1 MNLNYTL
8 NVPTESLQVI
18 YQRKDT
24 VLLEL
29 AGLILQQTWMNRQ
42 SSATNKSAVML
53 CAKAAGA
60 GA

>member
-1 MNLNYTL
+1 MNYTL

-29 AGLILQQTWMNRQ
+29 AGLIVQQTWMNRQ
-42 SSATNKSAVML
+42 TSAKNKSAVML